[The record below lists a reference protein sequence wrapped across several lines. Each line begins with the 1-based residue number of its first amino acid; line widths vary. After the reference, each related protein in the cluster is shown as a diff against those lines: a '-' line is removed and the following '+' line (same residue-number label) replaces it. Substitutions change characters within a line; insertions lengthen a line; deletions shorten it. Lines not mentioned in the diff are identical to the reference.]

1 MFTSHFSSLSNVY
14 LFQWWWSSCQ
24 TCSCLMM
31 MGTFSIKPAANRK
44 LEGQR
49 EGFIWDGRPSC
60 YHLANRNG
68 SAASGV
74 LPPDNVSRQQLSSYS
89 TLRMNGNGPDKWF
102 DCPSPPKKLFFP
114 HNIGMVPHSWS
125 FFTRCPCRSRM
136 GMKPFH
142 VAVWNGPN
150 TCCRVAPTFLFICLQ
165 MKACLWLCCI

>member
-14 LFQWWWSSCQ
+14 LFQSWWSSCQ

-60 YHLANRNG
+60 YHLTNRNG

-74 LPPDNVSRQQLSSYS
+74 LPPDNVSRQQLCSYS
-89 TLRMNGNGPDKWF
+89 TLHMNGNGPDTPF
-102 DCPSPPKKLFFP
+102 DCPPPPKKLFFP
-114 HNIGMVPHSWS
+114 HNIGMIPPAGH
-125 FFTRCPCRSRM
+125 FL
-136 GMKPFH
+136 H
-142 VAVWNGPN
+142 VAPAGQE
-150 TCCRVAPTFLFICLQ
+150 CG
-165 MKACLWLCCI
+165 